1 MLGLVH
7 WDAANHFGLDST
19 LVHTAL
25 DLEEAIVAPVR
36 VPRVTT
42 EPVLLAIFN
51 SPSKDTNGV
60 ALCFFKN
67 LFFLEKLT
75 SKGLSGVVRVD
86 ARFISG
92 KVLIDDESALNWPV
106 FVNLFH
112 DGNFVRRKSETNL
125 NCHCVELK

>member
-51 SPSKDTNGV
+51 APSKDTNGV
-60 ALCFFKN
+60 ALCFFRN

-75 SKGLSGVVRVD
+75 S
-86 ARFISG
+86 
-92 KVLIDDESALNWPV
+92 
-106 FVNLFH
+106 
-112 DGNFVRRKSETNL
+112 
-125 NCHCVELK
+125 